1 MDLMGPITPE
11 SVAGKRYIFVLV
23 DDFSRY
29 TWVDFLRN
37 KSDALESFRILAL
50 QLKQDKG
57 GIIQIKSDH
66 GGEFQNEQ
74 FDKFCHSQGIRH
86 QYAAPRTP

>member
-74 FDKFCHSQGIRH
+74 SDKFCHSQGIRH
-86 QYAAPRTP
+86 